1 MERRRAI
8 MMQIGGKPELWKKTT
23 LTVPSNMTTS
33 GDIYAWLTTAGV
45 LPDFSNIFFIIR
57 DNQDAAA

>member
-1 MERRRAI
+1 